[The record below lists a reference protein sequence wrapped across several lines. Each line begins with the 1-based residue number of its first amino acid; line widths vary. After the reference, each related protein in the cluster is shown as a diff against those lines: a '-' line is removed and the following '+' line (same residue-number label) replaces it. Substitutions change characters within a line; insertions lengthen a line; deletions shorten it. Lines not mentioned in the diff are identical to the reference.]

1 MKIREL
7 MLRNFGMFQDKNIR
21 FEAGMN
27 VIYGENESGKST
39 IHSFMKGMLFGME
52 RGRGR
57 ASVYDAFSIYEPWKN
72 PNYYSGYLRFES
84 GEKLFRVDRNFDKY
98 SKKAELIC
106 EDDGEV
112 LSVPDGDLEMLLDG
126 MTVSGY
132 DNTVSIG
139 QLKVQPEKCLGL
151 ALQKYANEYYA
162 SGNGE
167 LRTEQALALL
177 RGKKKEAERAAAAVL
192 EQKQQVRERLEQ
204 EVSYVWRDIHRLEE
218 ELEQLEERLRQKEQT
233 KKKQDPDEKKGL
245 MDSLR
250 PSKWRIHPLEILLL
264 AALVILA
271 MVFLD
276 RPINFFAA
284 VVVFLAGGLYVWNR
298 MKVSKKSKTVPES
311 IMEEILPEK
320 EGIPAERL
328 KGERDRVRTE
338 LRDKQ
343 IQYENLKEQAEE
355 LNETGEAYDRYE
367 QKIRAIQMAMDRI
380 RDLSADCR
388 ERMEQE
394 LNRKASWILK
404 EITAGKYDRLLVEE
418 NLHMTL
424 LKEGKRIA
432 VEQVSRG
439 TAEQIYFALR
449 MAAADILEEE
459 ELPVIL
465 DDCFGNY
472 DDERLKRVLDWLWRH
487 KKQVI
492 LFTCQNREMRILKN
506 LGIPYSEIKL

>member
-21 FEAGMN
+21 FEAGIN

-57 ASVYDAFSIYEPWKN
+57 ASVYDTFSIYEPWEN

-84 GEKLFRVDRNFDKY
+84 GGKLFRVDRNFDKY

-126 MTVSGY
+126 MNASSY

-139 QLKVQPEKCLGL
+139 QLKVQPEKCLGST
-151 ALQKYANEYYA
+151 LQEYANEYYA

-167 LRTEQALALL
+167 IRTEQALVLL
-177 RGKKKEAERAAAAVL
+177 RGKKKEAERAAAVML
-192 EQKQQVRERLEQ
+192 EQKQQTREHLEQ
-204 EVSYVWRDIHRLEE
+204 EASYVWRDIHRLEE
-218 ELEQLEERLRQKEQT
+218 ELEQLENKLRQNERMN
-233 KKKQDPDEKKGL
+233 KKPDPDEKRGL

-264 AALVILA
+264 AVLVILA
-271 MVFLD
+271 LVLLD

-284 VVVFLAGGLYVWNR
+284 VVIFLAGGLYVWNR
-298 MKVSKKSKTVPES
+298 MKVSKKNNNMPES
-311 IMEEILPEK
+311 VMEEILPEK
-320 EGIPAERL
+320 ERIPAERL
-328 KGERDRVRTE
+328 KGERDRVCVE
-338 LRDKQ
+338 LKDKQ
-343 IQYENLKEQAEE
+343 IQYENLKEQMEE
-355 LNETGEAYDRYE
+355 LDETGEEYDHYE
-367 QKIRAIQMAMDRI
+367 KKIHAIQMAIDRI

-388 ERMEQE
+388 GRMEQE
-394 LNRKASWILK
+394 LNHKASRILK
-404 EITAGKYDRLLVEE
+404 EITDGKYDRLLVEE
-418 NLHMTL
+418 NLHITL

-439 TAEQIYFALR
+439 TAEQIYFVLR
-449 MAAADILEEE
+449 MAATDILEDE

-472 DDERLKRVLDWLWRH
+472 DDERLKRVLNWLWKH

-492 LFTCQNREMRILKN
+492 LFTCQKREMRILKN
-506 LGIPYSEIKL
+506 LGIPYSEIIL